1 MPDTGVITT
10 EAIVL
15 RSIDYGETSRI
26 VNLFT
31 RHLGRIGVMAKGA
44 RAARSRFGS
53 TLETMS
59 RIDAVIHIRPG
70 RDLQILSEAIHAG
83 HHHTL
88 RSDLERMQTGFR
100 MVELVTAL
108 LPERE
113 PNEGVFALL
122 TACLTALDQAPG
134 RIGNVWPFFQLRLA
148 TLLGFGPSISRE
160 RVLALE
166 DEHGILDL
174 RSGRIDAMMGEG
186 WIPARATRTTLRA
199 FAVLARADLADVL
212 RMELGPVEAADV
224 GRLVR
229 TYVQH
234 HVEEAYPTRAAR
246 VFAQLDVGGPTAG

>member
-1 MPDTGVITT
+1 MPDTGVVTT

-31 RHLGRIGVMAKGA
+31 RKLGRIGVMAKGA

-59 RIDAVIHIRPG
+59 RIDAVIHFRPG
-70 RDLQILSEAIHAG
+70 RDLQNLSEASHTA

-88 RSDLERMQTGFR
+88 RSDLERMQIGFR

-113 PNEGVFALL
+113 PNEGIYSLL

-134 RIGNVWPFFQLRLA
+134 RTGNVWPFFQLRVA

-166 DEHGILDL
+166 GEHGILDL
-174 RSGRIDAMMGEG
+174 RSGSIDAMIGEG
-186 WIPARATRTTLRA
+186 WIPARASRT
-199 FAVLARADLADVL
+199 
-212 RMELGPVEAADV
+212 
-224 GRLVR
+224 
-229 TYVQH
+229 
-234 HVEEAYPTRAAR
+234 
-246 VFAQLDVGGPTAG
+246 